1 VRVSCTADPDRGAD
15 ASGAVG
21 RSGCAE
27 AVVPARPAG
36 RTVSSLAGFREPVV
50 WILLAIAFF
59 TSISGKP
66 VDGVL
71 MLIVAAGLVW
81 DAGRR
86 AREGRRAAA
95 GQASGVPPGETG
107 PAGSVAG
114 RAEPGEARPAGGR
127 RRLGVLA
134 ALLIGA
140 AAYAGVVGSFIR
152 YSWPAT
158 AGIIILGTVVVLIGW
173 HGPLRRRQVRG
184 RPPAAGTLAW
194 VVVLVFGCLWELA
207 ALLLQPSITTDSYA
221 HPTIS
226 TLTDPVLATSPG
238 RSLVLAA
245 WLALGW
251 YLVER

>member
-1 VRVSCTADPDRGAD
+1 MRVNRTADPDRGPD
-15 ASGAVG
+15 AGGAG
-21 RSGCAE
+21 GGFAE
-27 AVVPARPAG
+27 AIVPARGAR
-36 RTVSSLAGFREPVV
+36 RTVSVLAGFREPVV

-71 MLIVAAGLVW
+71 MLIVAIGLAW

-86 AREGRRAAA
+86 ARNRGAARAAGGSA
-95 GQASGVPPGETG
+95 D
-107 PAGSVAG
+107 PAQP
-114 RAEPGEARPAGGR
+114 AEPRPASRAGGR
-127 RRLGVLA
+127 RRVLVVA
-134 ALLIGA
+134 ALLAGGA
-140 AAYAGVVGSFIR
+140 AFAGVMGSFIR

-158 AGIIILGTVVVLIGW
+158 AGIICLGTAVVLIGW
-173 HGPLRRRQVRG
+173 HGPLRQRQVRG
-184 RPPAAGTLAW
+184 RLPVVGTLMWA
-194 VVVLVFGCLWELA
+194 VVLVFGGLWELA

-226 TLTDPVLATSPG
+226 TLTDPMLATSPG